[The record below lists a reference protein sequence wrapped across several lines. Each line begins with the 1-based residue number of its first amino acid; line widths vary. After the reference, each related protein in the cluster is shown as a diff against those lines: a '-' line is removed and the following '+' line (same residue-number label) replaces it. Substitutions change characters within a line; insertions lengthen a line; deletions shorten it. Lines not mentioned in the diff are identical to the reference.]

1 MDPVNLDALVAHPVI
16 RASLFLLVSRS
27 LLREEL
33 THRFA
38 AQGHGK
44 PGYTS
49 GQDLPAVRSDSR
61 GASPAT
67 SRPSSRPGSR
77 SHSPFRH
84 DSFFHRGSNTPG
96 SQEREQR
103 EATMRQ
109 VGTAQDATYEADL
122 ERAMRRSKRDE
133 EDRRR
138 RAGEAPSQERS
149 DSHARGLSRI
159 RAAIKERECFLSFFA
174 CSCRSVRLANLDPGP
189 ALSLTP
195 ICSQSRSRQRPVLAP
210 RDQDRSRAPGS
221 SAALFF
227 PSALAA
233 QVAEN
238 CPGTLPSQQ
247 DEYMKRVII
256 DEVNHARAS
265 TDAGAHDRER
275 AAARSRSRIRSPLAS
290 RNASRDRKDHSHL
303 HAHAH
308 ANGNGNGNGAAELA
322 PPVPDLPSVPQSDI
336 PSSESAK
343 AATEVENGVTR
354 KDLNHNAQVGELTLG

>member
-16 RASLFLLVSRS
+16 RASLFLLDSRS

-159 RAAIKERECFLSFFA
+159 RAAIKERECFLSFF
-174 CSCRSVRLANLDPGP
+174 
-189 ALSLTP
+189 
-195 ICSQSRSRQRPVLAP
+195 
-210 RDQDRSRAPGS
+210 DRS
-221 SAALFF
+221 SAA
-227 PSALAA
+227 
-233 QVAEN
+233 
-238 CPGTLPSQQ
+238 SQ
-247 DEYMKRVII
+247 D
-256 DEVNHARAS
+256 H
-265 TDAGAHDRER
+265 AGA
-275 AAARSRSRIRSPLAS
+275 ANRIRRLLKASFVAYTSLPALTQSSTTRSGTARPRPKPSTRCVGCFCFSSLSLHKWLKTDSGFSP
-290 RNASRDRKDHSHL
+290 RDRTS
-303 HAHAH
+303 
-308 ANGNGNGNGAAELA
+308 
-322 PPVPDLPSVPQSDI
+322 
-336 PSSESAK
+336 
-343 AATEVENGVTR
+343 T
-354 KDLNHNAQVGELTLG
+354 

>member
-1 MDPVNLDALVAHPVI
+1 M
-16 RASLFLLVSRS
+16 RSSLIPSSVRCFSFAILAYSQIK
-27 LLREEL
+27 L
-33 THRFA
+33 THCST

-122 ERAMRRSKRDE
+122 ERAIRRSKRDE

-159 RAAIKERECFLSFFA
+159 RAAIKERECFLSFADRFGA
-174 CSCRSVRLANLDPGP
+174 ASREHSGAANRWEKIAQSQHRRSHYLL
-189 ALSLTP
+189 
-195 ICSQSRSRQRPVLAP
+195 SRSRQRPVLAP
-210 RDQDRSRAPGS
+210 RDQDRSRAPG
-221 SAALFF
+221 
-227 PSALAA
+227 PSALSLPTWL
-233 QVAEN
+233 QVLN
-238 CPGTLPSQQ
+238 TNFQSNPCT
-247 DEYMKRVII
+247 RT
-256 DEVNHARAS
+256 S
-265 TDAGAHDRER
+265 T
-275 AAARSRSRIRSPLAS
+275 
-290 RNASRDRKDHSHL
+290 
-303 HAHAH
+303 
-308 ANGNGNGNGAAELA
+308 
-322 PPVPDLPSVPQSDI
+322 
-336 PSSESAK
+336 
-343 AATEVENGVTR
+343 
-354 KDLNHNAQVGELTLG
+354 

>member
-16 RASLFLLVSRS
+16 RALLFSSRFLLFPQRESSPVA
-27 LLREEL
+27 LL
-33 THRFA
+33 A

-159 RAAIKERECFLSFFA
+159 RAAIKERECFLSF
-174 CSCRSVRLANLDPGP
+174 SGR
-189 ALSLTP
+189 
-195 ICSQSRSRQRPVLAP
+195 
-210 RDQDRSRAPGS
+210 S
-221 SAALFF
+221 SAA
-227 PSALAA
+227 
-233 QVAEN
+233 N
-238 CPGTLPSQQ
+238 C
-247 DEYMKRVII
+247 
-256 DEVNHARAS
+256 
-265 TDAGAHDRER
+265 DRSGP
-275 AAARSRSRIRSPLAS
+275 A
-290 RNASRDRKDHSHL
+290 DR
-303 HAHAH
+303 
-308 ANGNGNGNGAAELA
+308 G
-322 PPVPDLPSVPQSDI
+322 
-336 PSSESAK
+336 
-343 AATEVENGVTR
+343 
-354 KDLNHNAQVGELTLG
+354 

>member
-1 MDPVNLDALVAHPVI
+1 MPHTMDPVNLDALVAHPVI
-16 RASLFLLVSRS
+16 P
-27 LLREEL
+27 
-33 THRFA
+33 
-38 AQGHGK
+38 QGHGK

-122 ERAMRRSKRDE
+122 ERAIRRSKRDE

-159 RAAIKERECFLSFFA
+159 RAAIKEL
-174 CSCRSVRLANLDPGP
+174 VNDPFWH
-189 ALSLTP
+189 
-195 ICSQSRSRQRPVLAP
+195 
-210 RDQDRSRAPGS
+210 RATKTE
-221 SAALFF
+221 
-227 PSALAA
+227 
-233 QVAEN
+233 AEH
-238 CPGTLPSQQ
+238 Q

-290 RNASRDRKDHSHL
+290 RNASRDRKDHSHS
-303 HAHAH
+303 HSH
-308 ANGNGNGNGAAELA
+308 ANANGKNNGTTELA
-322 PPVPDLPSVPQSDI
+322 PPVPDMPSVPKTEI

-343 AATEVENGVTR
+343 AANEVEGGVTR
-354 KDLNHNAQVGELTLG
+354 KELNHNAQVGELTLG